1 MLFML
6 NKEMAFVR
14 QLRYSSLTVTQ
25 PIAEISIVNV
35 YQPIRIGVMR
45 LMLLRA
51 AAGVHPIVRH
61 LTRYYEREQC
71 LFLHLL
77 MFMNVPLLKTIS

>member
-1 MLFML
+1 MVPS
-6 NKEMAFVR
+6 ACSIYGR
-14 QLRYSSLTVTQ
+14 WDYLRRAHTF
-25 PIAEISIVNV
+25 

-61 LTRYYEREQC
+61 LTRYYEREQ
-71 LFLHLL
+71 
-77 MFMNVPLLKTIS
+77 N

>member
-1 MLFML
+1 MGLP
-6 NKEMAFVR
+6 EAD
-14 QLRYSSLTVTQ
+14 
-25 PIAEISIVNV
+25 AHV

-61 LTRYYEREQC
+61 LTRYYERE
-71 LFLHLL
+71 LL
-77 MFMNVPLLKTIS
+77 MFNNLYSRTIYILLSFDICVLVNVPQY